1 MLLDKK
7 RKASELEVF
16 PFLSSNILVFAGL
29 FARYSKSIAAMH
41 PLRAYLQRF
50 VPLLTNAD
58 WQPLAEALRPRHL
71 ARGEHFVQAG
81 DYFPVIALVLS
92 GALRLYYPRPDG
104 EDRTTY
110 FFFENHLLADYP
122 GCLTGQP
129 SQISIQA
136 LVDTEL
142 VLFDYA
148 VLRQLYEERSVY
160 ERFGRLL
167 AEYHLLGTD
176 ARLVEQLLL
185 SPEERY
191 RALLAS
197 GKTKILERIPQHL
210 VANYLGITPV
220 SLSRIRGR
228 VARGVATR
236 GEQPAGPKLI
246 S

>member
-1 MLLDKK
+1 MP
-7 RKASELEVF
+7 A
-16 PFLSSNILVFAGL
+16 
-29 FARYSKSIAAMH
+29 
-41 PLRAYLQRF
+41 
-50 VPLLTNAD
+50 LTEAD

-71 ARGEHFVQAG
+71 VRGEHFVQAG
-81 DYFPVIALVLS
+81 EHRPELALLLS
-92 GALRLYYPRPDG
+92 GACRLYYPRPDG
-104 EDRTTY
+104 EERTTY
-110 FFFENHLLADYP
+110 FFFEHHLLGDYP

-129 SQISIQA
+129 SRLSIQA
-136 LVDTEL
+136 LTDTEL
-142 VLFDYA
+142 VVFNYA
-148 VLRQLYEERSVY
+148 VLRRLYEERPVY
-160 ERFGRLL
+160 ERFGRRL

-228 VARGVATR
+228 VARGH
-236 GEQPAGPKLI
+236 
-246 S
+246 